1 LTIFFLVY
9 EISNKQKIIDL
20 SKFKSPPISIKK
32 IMCVI
37 FKYLSEIKNSCLMF
51 RPGDRTKLTLKGLD
65 SISDAEKLLRLESR
79 EVREYIQQMVH
90 YRV

>member
-1 LTIFFLVY
+1 
-9 EISNKQKIIDL
+9 
-20 SKFKSPPISIKK
+20 
-32 IMCVI
+32 MCVI
-37 FKYLSEIKNSCLMF
+37 FKYLSEIKNSKMF

-90 YRV
+90 RV

>member
-1 LTIFFLVY
+1 
-9 EISNKQKIIDL
+9 
-20 SKFKSPPISIKK
+20 
-32 IMCVI
+32 
-37 FKYLSEIKNSCLMF
+37 MF

-90 YRV
+90 YRVQRGNTVHTSLQEVHTVHGTQSLER